1 MPFTFDSPEPELLS
15 QVAAGLNELLSLEG
29 LSLDPRNQ
37 SEAYWTPV
45 YTMSGM
51 DILLNTPPQDPV
63 GWRFMIAKPNLG
75 SAVAGDF
82 AIPAKTDRAKYGTA
96 VPATTGIY
104 DGPAVDRALDAL
116 LYDWVDQPDAYHV
129 RLLRI
134 SGPSVQALWL
144 VPRSSSAKTGG
155 PKIVPY
161 RTLAQG
167 IEKRAYDESEFF
179 GLLKPLAKRKL
190 QSRDL

>member
-1 MPFTFDSPEPELLS
+1 MPLTFDSPEPELLS
-15 QVAAGLNELLSLEG
+15 QVAAGLDELLSLEG
-29 LSLDPRNQ
+29 LSLNE
-37 SEAYWTPV
+37 SKAYWTPV

-51 DILLNTPPQDPV
+51 HILLNTLPKDRV

-75 SAVAGDF
+75 GAVAGDF
-82 AIPAKTDRAKYGTA
+82 AIPGKADGTKYGNA
-96 VPATTGIY
+96 VIPATTGIY

-116 LYDWVDQPDAYHV
+116 LYDWVDTPEAYHV

-134 SGPSVQALWL
+134 SGPAVQALWL

-167 IEKRAYDESEFF
+167 IEKRAYDQGEFF